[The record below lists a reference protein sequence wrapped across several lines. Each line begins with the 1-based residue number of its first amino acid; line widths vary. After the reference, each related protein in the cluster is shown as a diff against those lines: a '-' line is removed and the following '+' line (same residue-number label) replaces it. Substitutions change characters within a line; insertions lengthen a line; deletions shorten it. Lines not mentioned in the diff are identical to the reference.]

1 MNFFNIDQHISGI
14 LDCKDIFP
22 LFGHTI
28 KDVCMSGHAALLNR
42 QGERVPMLQG
52 DNWCGVIGGDKWDS
66 LYEKYG
72 DMLSKYDAFL
82 TFYPPIFS
90 VLYEKFDKPIL
101 VYIPIRYEYGVDGRP
116 ELWEKFNEFLRKD
129 NIILVANS
137 LYDQKYTES
146 FVGKE
151 VTYIPNLCEYTK
163 AKYNPINDSFIYYA
177 GITLNLPPAM
187 TRKHDALKFGHSWQD
202 VCNYKGIIH
211 FPYQVSTMSMFEQ
224 YMANVPLFYPTKRY
238 LLELIFENKLEVM
251 HHTSWNQL
259 FKRSSKSAIPFNA
272 AFDPNNYSDKESV
285 EYWLQFAD
293 FYNEDQFP
301 FITYF
306 DSFEDICAIND
317 MSQDRLNE
325 ISLNMQMANKRR
337 KELVLS
343 QWGSIL

>member
-1 MNFFNIDQHISGI
+1 
-14 LDCKDIFP
+14 
-22 LFGHTI
+22 
-28 KDVCMSGHAALLNR
+28 
-42 QGERVPMLQG
+42 
-52 DNWCGVIGGDKWDS
+52 
-66 LYEKYG
+66 
-72 DMLSKYDAFL
+72 
-82 TFYPPIFS
+82 
-90 VLYEKFDKPIL
+90 
-101 VYIPIRYEYGVDGRP
+101 
-116 ELWEKFNEFLRKD
+116 
-129 NIILVANS
+129 
-137 LYDQKYTES
+137 
-146 FVGKE
+146 
-151 VTYIPNLCEYTK
+151 
-163 AKYNPINDSFIYYA
+163 
-177 GITLNLPPAM
+177 
-187 TRKHDALKFGHSWQD
+187 
-202 VCNYKGIIH
+202 
-211 FPYQVSTMSMFEQ
+211 
-224 YMANVPLFYPTKRY
+224 MANVPLFYPTKRY